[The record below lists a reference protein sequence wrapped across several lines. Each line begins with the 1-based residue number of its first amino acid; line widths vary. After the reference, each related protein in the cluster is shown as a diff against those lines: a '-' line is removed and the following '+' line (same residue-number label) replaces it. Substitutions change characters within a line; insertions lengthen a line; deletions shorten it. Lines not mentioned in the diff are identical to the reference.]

1 MSKKIAVIEDNKT
14 NIKLI
19 RYQLEME
26 DFDVHIEETGAAG
39 LKMIKNQK
47 PDMVILDIGLP
58 DIDGFELCKTLRK
71 DKVTKDYPII
81 MLTAKGEDRDKIEGL
96 GGPLIL
102 VGSSMGAWIMIHV
115 ALAFEENKSRRR
127 VVGLMGIAAAP
138 DFTKDLLPNHLGVK
152 TMKKIFEE
160 GVYKMFSDYS
170 DEPYIISKELIQDG
184 NQMCVLKNEI
194 NIDLPVRLIHG
205 TCDKDVPWD
214 QSRRLMQALISEDVE
229 LILVKGGNHRL
240 SNKNELERIFI
251 TLASLVNSLEL
262 EDAVFE
268 N

>member
-58 DIDGFELCKTLRK
+58 DIDGFELCKTLRQ

-96 GGPLIL
+96 KL
-102 VGSSMGAWIMIHV
+102 GADDYI
-115 ALAFEENKSRRR
+115 
-127 VVGLMGIAAAP
+127 
-138 DFTKDLLPNHLGVK
+138 TK
-152 TMKKIFEE
+152 
-160 GVYKMFSDYS
+160 
-170 DEPYIISKELIQDG
+170 PYNAD
-184 NQMCVLKNEI
+184 
-194 NIDLPVRLIHG
+194 
-205 TCDKDVPWD
+205 
-214 QSRRLMQALISEDVE
+214 E
-229 LILVKGGNHRL
+229 LILRIKNLLTRSIKYKENNGFKKVKELEVDYSKREVKVKGKLVSLTFSEYQILNLLIDNPGKVYTKKELNRIIF
-240 SNKNELERIFI
+240 NINEEVESRTIDTHVHNLRKKLKSSGSLINTIRSVGFIFK
-251 TLASLVNSLEL
+251 T
-262 EDAVFE
+262 D
-268 N
+268 

>member
-26 DFDVHIEETGAAG
+26 GFDVHIEETGNAG

-96 GGPLIL
+96 KL
-102 VGSSMGAWIMIHV
+102 GADDYI
-115 ALAFEENKSRRR
+115 
-127 VVGLMGIAAAP
+127 
-138 DFTKDLLPNHLGVK
+138 TK
-152 TMKKIFEE
+152 
-160 GVYKMFSDYS
+160 
-170 DEPYIISKELIQDG
+170 PYNAD
-184 NQMCVLKNEI
+184 
-194 NIDLPVRLIHG
+194 
-205 TCDKDVPWD
+205 
-214 QSRRLMQALISEDVE
+214 E
-229 LILVKGGNHRL
+229 LILRIKNLLTRSIKYKENNGFKKVKELEVDYSKREVKVKG
-240 SNKNELERIFI
+240 K
-251 TLASLVNSLEL
+251 LVNLTFSEYQILNLLIDNPGKVYTKKELNRIIFNINEEVESRTIDTHVHNLRKKLKSSGSLINTIRSVGFIFKT
-262 EDAVFE
+262 D
-268 N
+268 

>member
-96 GGPLIL
+96 KL
-102 VGSSMGAWIMIHV
+102 GADDYI
-115 ALAFEENKSRRR
+115 
-127 VVGLMGIAAAP
+127 
-138 DFTKDLLPNHLGVK
+138 TK
-152 TMKKIFEE
+152 
-160 GVYKMFSDYS
+160 
-170 DEPYIISKELIQDG
+170 PYNAD
-184 NQMCVLKNEI
+184 
-194 NIDLPVRLIHG
+194 
-205 TCDKDVPWD
+205 
-214 QSRRLMQALISEDVE
+214 E
-229 LILVKGGNHRL
+229 LILRIKNLLTRSIKYKENNGFKKVKELEVDYSKREVKVKG
-240 SNKNELERIFI
+240 K
-251 TLASLVNSLEL
+251 LVNLTFSEYQILNLLIDNPGKVYTKKEL
-262 EDAVFE
+262 NRIIFNINEEVESRSICVF
-268 N
+268 

>member
-96 GGPLIL
+96 KL
-102 VGSSMGAWIMIHV
+102 GADDYI
-115 ALAFEENKSRRR
+115 
-127 VVGLMGIAAAP
+127 
-138 DFTKDLLPNHLGVK
+138 TK
-152 TMKKIFEE
+152 
-160 GVYKMFSDYS
+160 
-170 DEPYIISKELIQDG
+170 PYNAD
-184 NQMCVLKNEI
+184 
-194 NIDLPVRLIHG
+194 
-205 TCDKDVPWD
+205 
-214 QSRRLMQALISEDVE
+214 E
-229 LILVKGGNHRL
+229 LILRIKNLLTRSIKYKENNGFKKVKELEVDYSKREVKVKGKLVSLTFSEYQILNLLIDNPGKVYTKKELNRIIF
-240 SNKNELERIFI
+240 NINEEVESRTIDTHVHNLRKKLKSSGSLINTIRSVGFIFK
-251 TLASLVNSLEL
+251 T
-262 EDAVFE
+262 D
-268 N
+268 

>member
-96 GGPLIL
+96 KL
-102 VGSSMGAWIMIHV
+102 GADDYI
-115 ALAFEENKSRRR
+115 
-127 VVGLMGIAAAP
+127 
-138 DFTKDLLPNHLGVK
+138 TK
-152 TMKKIFEE
+152 
-160 GVYKMFSDYS
+160 
-170 DEPYIISKELIQDG
+170 PYNAD
-184 NQMCVLKNEI
+184 
-194 NIDLPVRLIHG
+194 
-205 TCDKDVPWD
+205 
-214 QSRRLMQALISEDVE
+214 E
-229 LILVKGGNHRL
+229 LILRIKNLLTRSIKYKENNGFKKVKELEVDYSKREVKVKGKLVSLTFSEYQILNLLYPLVH
-240 SNKNELERIFI
+240 NEF
-251 TLASLVNSLEL
+251 
-262 EDAVFE
+262 
-268 N
+268 

>member
-96 GGPLIL
+96 KL
-102 VGSSMGAWIMIHV
+102 GADDYI
-115 ALAFEENKSRRR
+115 
-127 VVGLMGIAAAP
+127 
-138 DFTKDLLPNHLGVK
+138 TK
-152 TMKKIFEE
+152 
-160 GVYKMFSDYS
+160 
-170 DEPYIISKELIQDG
+170 PYNAD
-184 NQMCVLKNEI
+184 
-194 NIDLPVRLIHG
+194 
-205 TCDKDVPWD
+205 
-214 QSRRLMQALISEDVE
+214 E
-229 LILVKGGNHRL
+229 LILRIKNLLTRSIKYKENNGFKKVKELEVDYSKREVKVKG
-240 SNKNELERIFI
+240 K
-251 TLASLVNSLEL
+251 LVNLTFSEYQILNLLIDNPGKVYTKKELNRIVFNINEEVESRTIDTHVHNLRKKLKSSGSLINTIRSVGFIFKT
-262 EDAVFE
+262 D
-268 N
+268 

>member
-96 GGPLIL
+96 KL
-102 VGSSMGAWIMIHV
+102 GADDYI
-115 ALAFEENKSRRR
+115 
-127 VVGLMGIAAAP
+127 
-138 DFTKDLLPNHLGVK
+138 TK
-152 TMKKIFEE
+152 
-160 GVYKMFSDYS
+160 
-170 DEPYIISKELIQDG
+170 PYNAD
-184 NQMCVLKNEI
+184 
-194 NIDLPVRLIHG
+194 
-205 TCDKDVPWD
+205 
-214 QSRRLMQALISEDVE
+214 E
-229 LILVKGGNHRL
+229 LILRIKNLLTRSIKYKENNGFKKVKDLEVDYSKREVKVKGKLVSLTFSEYQILNLLIDNPGKVYTKKELNRIIF
-240 SNKNELERIFI
+240 NINEEVESRTIDTHVHNLRKKLKSSGSLINTIRSVGFIFK
-251 TLASLVNSLEL
+251 T
-262 EDAVFE
+262 D
-268 N
+268 

>member
-96 GGPLIL
+96 KL
-102 VGSSMGAWIMIHV
+102 GADDYI
-115 ALAFEENKSRRR
+115 
-127 VVGLMGIAAAP
+127 
-138 DFTKDLLPNHLGVK
+138 TK
-152 TMKKIFEE
+152 
-160 GVYKMFSDYS
+160 
-170 DEPYIISKELIQDG
+170 PYNAD
-184 NQMCVLKNEI
+184 
-194 NIDLPVRLIHG
+194 
-205 TCDKDVPWD
+205 
-214 QSRRLMQALISEDVE
+214 E
-229 LILVKGGNHRL
+229 LILRIKNLLTRSIKYKENNGFKKVKELEVDYSKREVKVKG
-240 SNKNELERIFI
+240 K
-251 TLASLVNSLEL
+251 LVNLTFSEYQILNLLIDNPGKVYTKKEL
-262 EDAVFE
+262 NRIIFNINEEVESRTDCTPVTY
-268 N
+268 NRKKLKS

>member
-26 DFDVHIEETGAAG
+26 DFDVHIEETGVAG

-96 GGPLIL
+96 KL
-102 VGSSMGAWIMIHV
+102 GADDYI
-115 ALAFEENKSRRR
+115 
-127 VVGLMGIAAAP
+127 
-138 DFTKDLLPNHLGVK
+138 TK
-152 TMKKIFEE
+152 
-160 GVYKMFSDYS
+160 
-170 DEPYIISKELIQDG
+170 PYNAD
-184 NQMCVLKNEI
+184 
-194 NIDLPVRLIHG
+194 
-205 TCDKDVPWD
+205 
-214 QSRRLMQALISEDVE
+214 E
-229 LILVKGGNHRL
+229 LILRIKNLLTRSIKYKENNGFKKVKELEVDYSKREVKVKG
-240 SNKNELERIFI
+240 K
-251 TLASLVNSLEL
+251 LVNLTFSEYQILNLLIDNPGKVYTKKELNRIIFNINEEVESRTIDTHVHNLRKKLKSSGSLINTIRSVGFIFKT
-262 EDAVFE
+262 D
-268 N
+268 

>member
-26 DFDVHIEETGAAG
+26 DFDVHIEETGNAG

-96 GGPLIL
+96 KL
-102 VGSSMGAWIMIHV
+102 GADDYI
-115 ALAFEENKSRRR
+115 
-127 VVGLMGIAAAP
+127 
-138 DFTKDLLPNHLGVK
+138 TK
-152 TMKKIFEE
+152 
-160 GVYKMFSDYS
+160 
-170 DEPYIISKELIQDG
+170 PYNAD
-184 NQMCVLKNEI
+184 
-194 NIDLPVRLIHG
+194 
-205 TCDKDVPWD
+205 
-214 QSRRLMQALISEDVE
+214 E
-229 LILVKGGNHRL
+229 LILRIKNLLTRSIKYKENNGFKKVKDLEVDYSKREVKVKGKLVSLTFSEYQILNLLIDNPGKACTKKEL
-240 SNKNELERIFI
+240 NKIIFNINEEVESRTIDTHVHNLRKKLKSSGSLINTIRSVGFIFK
-251 TLASLVNSLEL
+251 T
-262 EDAVFE
+262 D
-268 N
+268 